1 VNYRKE
7 EERELRERERRSK
20 YPSLDGKR
28 ANLLSKKKKK
38 KRCCFRKKR
47 KRNMKLSVDARG
59 DGTMTIITSCMLLL
73 SLLLISLASRDGCNT
88 INKNLIYHV

>member
-1 VNYRKE
+1 MNYRKE

-20 YPSLDGKR
+20 YPSLESARIYSRRRRD
-28 ANLLSKKKKK
+28 AVLE
-38 KRCCFRKKR
+38 KKR

-59 DGTMTIITSCMLLL
+59 DGAMTIITSCMLLL

>member
-1 VNYRKE
+1 MNYRKE

-20 YPSLDGKR
+20 YPSLESARIYSRRRRRRD
-28 ANLLSKKKKK
+28 AVLE
-38 KRCCFRKKR
+38 KKR

-59 DGTMTIITSCMLLL
+59 DGTMTIITSRMLLL
-73 SLLLISLASRDGCNT
+73 SLLLISLALRDGCNT